1 MEQLNFD
8 SGIREYKINNN
19 GVLRFN
25 PGDPNVYARF
35 MEASEKI
42 QAVEKMMESKMK
54 ALGDSETDGAAV
66 LQILAEA
73 DKQMK
78 EILNWVFGK
87 GNDFDEIL
95 EGVNLMAVATNGER
109 VVTNLLNALLPIIHE
124 GAENCAK
131 QQIGDAVQQ
140 AQVNRAARR
149 AKPKA

>member
-42 QAVEKMMESKMK
+42 QEAESAMEAKMK
-54 ALGDSETDGAAV
+54 ALENSKDSGVAV
-66 LQILAEA
+66 LQLLAEV

-95 EGVNLMAVATNGER
+95 EGVNLLAVATNGER
-109 VVTNLLNALLPIIHE
+109 VVTNLLNALLPIIQD

-140 AQVNRAARR
+140 AQMNRAARR
-149 AKPKA
+149 AK

>member
-1 MEQLNFD
+1 MEILNFD

-35 MEASEKI
+35 FE
-42 QAVEKMMESKMK
+42 AVERLQEIEKELVSKAK
-54 ALGDSETDGAAV
+54 ALEEKDGVAV
-66 LQILAEA
+66 LQILSDA

-78 EILNWVFGK
+78 DALNWVFGN
-87 GNDFDEIL
+87 GNDFDEIM

-109 VVTNLLNALLPIIHE
+109 VITNLINALTPILQE
-124 GAENCAK
+124 GAETCAQ

-140 AQVNRAARR
+140 AQLNRSARR
-149 AKPKA
+149 AQK

>member
-1 MEQLNFD
+1 MEQLSFD

-19 GVLRFN
+19 GLLRFN

-42 QAVEKMMESKMK
+42 QEVERAMEAKLK
-54 ALGDSETDGAAV
+54 ALDDSETNGAAV
-66 LQILAEA
+66 LQIIAEA

-78 EILNWVFGK
+78 ETLNWVFGK

-109 VVTNLLNALLPIIHE
+109 VVSNLLNALLPIIQE

-131 QQIGDAVQQ
+131 QQIGDAVQL
-140 AQVNRAARR
+140 AHMNRAQRR
-149 AKPKA
+149 AKQ

>member
-42 QAVEKMMESKMK
+42 QEAESTMEAKMK
-54 ALGDSETDGAAV
+54 ALENSKDSGVAV
-66 LQILAEA
+66 LQLLAEV

-95 EGVNLMAVATNGER
+95 EGVNLLAVATNGER
-109 VVTNLLNALLPIIHE
+109 VVTNLLNALLPIIQD

-140 AQVNRAARR
+140 AQMNRAARR
-149 AKPKA
+149 AK

>member
-1 MEQLNFD
+1 MEILNFD

-42 QAVEKMMESKMK
+42 LGIEKDMTEK
-54 ALGDSETDGAAV
+54 AADLKENDGAAV
-66 LQILAEA
+66 LRLLVDT

-78 EILNWVFGK
+78 DVLGWSFGN
-87 GNDFDEIL
+87 GNDFNEIM
-95 EGVNLMAVATNGER
+95 EGVNLMAVSTNGER
-109 VVTNLLNALLPIIHE
+109 VITNLLNALLPIIQE
-124 GAENCAK
+124 GAEACAQ

-140 AQVNRAARR
+140 AQLNRAQRR
-149 AKPKA
+149 AQK

>member
-1 MEQLNFD
+1 METLNFD

-35 MEASEKI
+35 VEASEKI
-42 QAVEKMMESKMK
+42 QEIEKNMTEK
-54 ALGDSETDGAAV
+54 AAELKENDGTAM
-66 LQILAEA
+66 LRLLADA

-78 EILNWVFGK
+78 DVLGWVFGK
-87 GNDFDEIL
+87 GNDFNDIM

-109 VVTNLLNALLPIIHE
+109 VITNLLNALLPIIKQ
-124 GAENCAK
+124 GAEACAQ

-140 AQVNRAARR
+140 AQLNRAARS
-149 AKPKA
+149 AQK

>member
-1 MEQLNFD
+1 MEILNFD

-42 QAVEKMMESKMK
+42 LGIEKDMTEK
-54 ALGDSETDGAAV
+54 AAELKENDGAAV
-66 LQILAEA
+66 LRLLTDA

-78 EILNWVFGK
+78 DVLGWAFGN
-87 GNDFDEIL
+87 GNDFDEIM

-109 VVTNLLNALLPIIHE
+109 VITNLLNALLPIIQE
-124 GAENCAK
+124 GAETCAQ
-131 QQIGDAVQQ
+131 QQIGNAVQQ
-140 AQVNRAARR
+140 AQQNRAQRR
-149 AKPKA
+149 AQK

>member
-8 SGIREYKINNN
+8 SGIREHKINNN

-35 MEASEKI
+35 MESTERI
-42 QAVEKMMESKMK
+42 QGVENALESKMK
-54 ALGDSETDGAAV
+54 ALDDSDVDGSAV
-66 LQILAEA
+66 LQLLAEA

-78 EILNWVFGK
+78 EVLNWVFGK

-109 VVTNLLNALLPIIHE
+109 VVTNLLNALLPIIQE

-140 AQVNRAARR
+140 AQANRAARR
-149 AKPKA
+149 AKQ

>member
-1 MEQLNFD
+1 MEVLNFD

-42 QAVEKMMESKMK
+42 QKIEDEMAGKTK
-54 ALGDSETDGAAV
+54 ALDNSEDSGGAV

-78 EILNWVFGK
+78 DVLSWVFGK
-87 GNDFDEIL
+87 GNDFDEIM

-109 VVTNLLNALLPIIHE
+109 VVTNLLNALLPIIQT

-140 AQVNRAARR
+140 AKLNRAGRR
-149 AKPKA
+149 AQK

>member
-1 MEQLNFD
+1 MEQLSFD

-19 GVLRFN
+19 GLLRFN

-42 QAVEKMMESKMK
+42 QEVERAMEAKLK
-54 ALGDSETDGAAV
+54 ALDDSETNGAAV
-66 LQILAEA
+66 LQIIAEA

-78 EILNWVFGK
+78 ETLNWVFGK

-109 VVTNLLNALLPIIHE
+109 VVSNLLNALLPIIQE

-140 AQVNRAARR
+140 AQANRAARR
-149 AKPKA
+149 AKQ

>member
-1 MEQLNFD
+1 MEVLHFD

-35 MEASEKI
+35 LEASEKI
-42 QAVEKMMESKMK
+42 QEIEKDLTDK
-54 ALGDSETDGAAV
+54 AAKLNENDGAAT
-66 LQILAEA
+66 LSLLADA

-78 EILNWVFGK
+78 DALGWVFGK
-87 GNDFDEIL
+87 GNDFNDIM

-109 VVTNLLNALLPIIHE
+109 VITNLLNALLPIIQQ
-124 GAENCAK
+124 GAESCAK

-140 AQVNRAARR
+140 AQLNRAARR
-149 AKPKA
+149 AQQ

>member
-1 MEQLNFD
+1 MQTLNFD

-35 MEASEKI
+35 LEASEKI
-42 QAVEKMMESKMK
+42 QKIEEEVTTKGKKVDEN
-54 ALGDSETDGAAV
+54 DGAAV
-66 LQILAEA
+66 LRLLSDA

-78 EILNWVFGK
+78 DVLGFVFGN
-87 GNDFDEIL
+87 GNDFNDIM

-109 VVTNLLNALLPIIHE
+109 VITNLLNALLPIIQQ
-124 GAENCAK
+124 GAETCAK

-140 AQVNRAARR
+140 AQLNRAARR
-149 AKPKA
+149 AQK

>member
-35 MEASEKI
+35 MESTEKI
-42 QAVEKMMESKMK
+42 QGVENALESKTK
-54 ALGDSETDGAAV
+54 ALADSDVDGSAV
-66 LQILAEA
+66 LQLLAEA

-78 EILNWVFGK
+78 EVLNWVFGK

-109 VVTNLLNALLPIIHE
+109 VVTNLLNALLPIIQE

-140 AQVNRAARR
+140 AQANRAARR
-149 AKPKA
+149 AKQ

>member
-1 MEQLNFD
+1 MEILNFD

-42 QAVEKMMESKMK
+42 QGIEKDMTEK
-54 ALGDSETDGAAV
+54 AAELKENDGAS
-66 LQILAEA
+66 LLRILADA

-78 EILNWVFGK
+78 DVLGWVFGK
-87 GNDFDEIL
+87 GNDFNEIM

-109 VVTNLLNALLPIIHE
+109 VITNLLNALLPIIQQ
-124 GAENCAK
+124 GAEACAQ

-140 AQVNRAARR
+140 AQLNRAQRR
-149 AKPKA
+149 AQQ

>member
-1 MEQLNFD
+1 MQTLNFD

-35 MEASEKI
+35 LEASEKI
-42 QAVEKMMESKMK
+42 QKIEEELTTKGKKVDEN
-54 ALGDSETDGAAV
+54 DGAAV
-66 LQILAEA
+66 LRLLSDA

-78 EILNWVFGK
+78 DVLGFVFGN
-87 GNDFDEIL
+87 GNDFNDIM

-109 VVTNLLNALLPIIHE
+109 VITNLLNALLPIIQQ
-124 GAENCAK
+124 GAETCAK

-140 AQVNRAARR
+140 AQLNRAARR
-149 AKPKA
+149 AQK

>member
-1 MEQLNFD
+1 MQTLNFD

-35 MEASEKI
+35 LEAAEKI
-42 QAVEKMMESKMK
+42 QKIEDDMTGK
-54 ALGDSETDGAAV
+54 AAEVKENNGAAV
-66 LQILAEA
+66 LHLLADA

-78 EILNWVFGK
+78 DVMNWVFGK
-87 GNDFDEIL
+87 GNDFNDIM

-109 VVTNLLNALLPIIHE
+109 VITNLLNALLPIIKQ
-124 GAENCAK
+124 GAEACAQ

-140 AQVNRAARR
+140 AQQNRAQRR
-149 AKPKA
+149 AQQ

>member
-1 MEQLNFD
+1 MEVLHFD

-35 MEASEKI
+35 LEASEKI
-42 QAVEKMMESKMK
+42 QEIEKNLTDK
-54 ALGDSETDGAAV
+54 AAKLKENDGAAT
-66 LQILAEA
+66 LSLLADA

-78 EILNWVFGK
+78 DVLGWVFGK
-87 GNDFDEIL
+87 GNDFNDIM

-109 VVTNLLNALLPIIHE
+109 VITNLLNALLPIIQQ
-124 GAENCAK
+124 GAESCAK

-140 AQVNRAARR
+140 AQLNRAARR
-149 AKPKA
+149 AQQ